1 MKRTKEQFIDEVLF
15 TYEDFIYDISTDR
28 ICICGVAE
36 HSLAVESWLA
46 EQFSISDLIN
56 DTQKIIQYASEC
68 LIVKS
73 STNSK
78 DDDYVEVLVR
88 DLASM
93 YRNCF
98 RMKKIP
104 YGEKMAEG
112 SGKWIPLAE
121 FMEQEQKG

>member
-15 TYEDFIYDISTDR
+15 TYEDFVYDIVSDR

-36 HSLAVESWLA
+36 HSLVIESWLA
-46 EQFSISDLIN
+46 EQFSVSDLIN

-78 DDDYVEVLVR
+78 DDSYVEVLVR
-88 DLASM
+88 DLASV

-98 RMKKIP
+98 RMKQIP
-104 YGEKMAEG
+104 CGEKMAEG
-112 SGKWIPLAE
+112 SGTWVPLAE
-121 FMEQEQKG
+121 FMEREEKG